1 MSSTEPICARPTTMT
16 VAANVTELVGNTPL
30 VWLES
35 FSEHGNLA
43 GKLES
48 VNPLS
53 SIKDRV
59 AVAML
64 EEADRRGLLTDDSV
78 VVEATSGNT
87 GIGLAMACAA
97 TGYRLL
103 LTMPE
108 SASRERLLILEA
120 LGAGVV
126 LTPAEE
132 GIAGAVEAAERIVDR
147 EPEAFLARQFENVAN
162 PRAHRETT
170 GPEIWRDTDG
180 EIDVL
185 VAAAGTGGT
194 VTGVSE
200 YVEEDIGESLHT
212 VAVEPAASP
221 VLSDGEP
228 EPHGIEGMGPGFVPE
243 ILRRD
248 LIDEVRNVTEEEAFA
263 TARRLATGEGIF
275 AGPSSGGALAIAE
288 RVAAERPDDLVVVIL
303 PDVGDRYLS
312 TGLWGETGA

>member
-1 MSSTEPICARPTTMT
+1 MSSIESIGAGRTTMT
-16 VAANVTELVGNTPL
+16 VAADVTELVGDTPL

-35 FSEHGNLA
+35 FAENGNLT

-64 EEADRRGLLTDDSV
+64 AEADRQGLLTGDSI

-97 TGYRLL
+97 KNYRLL

-120 LGAGVV
+120 LGAEVV

-132 GIAGAVEAAERIVDR
+132 EMAGAVEMAERIVDR
-147 EPEAFLARQFENVAN
+147 DPDAFLARQFENVAN

-194 VTGVSE
+194 VTGISE
-200 YVEEDIGESLHT
+200 YVEEVAGKPLHT
-212 VAVEPAASP
+212 IAVEPLASP
-221 VLSDGEP
+221 VLSGGAP
-228 EPHGIEGMGPGFVPE
+228 APHGIQGMGPGFVPE

-248 LIDEVRNVTEEEAFA
+248 LVDEVRTVTEDEAFA
-263 TARRLATGEGIF
+263 TARRLATSEGIF
-275 AGPSSGGALAIAE
+275 AGPSSGGALAVAE
-288 RVAAERPDDLVVVIL
+288 RVAAERPDDLVIVIL
-303 PDVGDRYLS
+303 PDTGERYVS
-312 TGLWGETGA
+312 TGLWGEVGA

>member
-1 MSSTEPICARPTTMT
+1 MSSIELIGARRITMSI
-16 VAANVTELVGNTPL
+16 AADVTELVGDTPL

-35 FSEHGNLA
+35 FAENGNLA

-64 EEADRRGLLTDDSV
+64 EEADRQGHLTDDLI

-97 TGYRLL
+97 TDHRLL

-108 SASRERLLILEA
+108 SASRERVLILKA
-120 LGAGVV
+120 LGAEVV

-132 GIAGAVEAAERIVDR
+132 GMAGAVEAADRIVDR

-180 EIDVL
+180 EVDVL

-194 VTGVSE
+194 VTGISE
-200 YVEEDIGESLHT
+200 YVEEDVGESLHT

-221 VLSDGEP
+221 VLSGGEP
-228 EPHGIEGMGPGFVPE
+228 APHGVQGMGPGFVPE

-248 LIDEVRNVTEEEAFA
+248 LIDEVRTVTEEEAFA
-263 TARRLATGEGIF
+263 TARRLATDEGIF
-275 AGPSSGGALAIAE
+275 AGPSSGGALAVAE

-303 PDVGDRYLS
+303 PDAGDRYLS
-312 TGLWGETGA
+312 TGLWGETDA